1 MCIRDSGY
9 RADQVAGDSMS
20 EVFGDDPLGD
30 GGGLKD
36 TSIKFDPEGIE
47 DVSAPVSR
55 IASLGDFTSGNVSN
69 NNIVVN
75 VGGALSSSDEITEAV
90 ASAVVEAQRRGIK
103 VLI

>member
-1 MCIRDSGY
+1 MQGF

-36 TSIKFDPEGIE
+36 TSVKFDEKGLE
-47 DVSAPVSR
+47 DISKPTTR
-55 IASLGDFTSGNVSN
+55 IASLGDLQAGNVN
-69 NNIVVN
+69 NNSIVVN